1 MNFLSSLLNEH
12 SISLLILFISTPLLA
27 YFHFYFKPNEYHRMV
42 KKFESM
48 SEQQFFTARK
58 TYARLSMESGKAY
71 TNVEL
76 NRIIKKNNLNQKLK
90 NLLLTNLQDNQLHT
104 IFT

>member
-1 MNFLSSLLNEH
+1 MNFLNSLLNEH

-48 SEQQFFTARK
+48 SDAQFLTARK
-58 TYARLSMESGKAY
+58 TYARLSKDSSRAY
-71 TNVEL
+71 SDVEL
-76 NRIIKKNNLNQKLK
+76 KRIIRNNNLNDGLGE
-90 NLLLTNLQDNQLHT
+90 
-104 IFT
+104 

>member
-12 SISLLILFISTPLLA
+12 SSSLLILFISTPLLA

-48 SEQQFFTARK
+48 SDAQFLTARK
-58 TYARLSMESGKAY
+58 TYARLSKESSRAY
-71 TNVEL
+71 RDVEL
-76 NRIIKKNNLNQKLK
+76 KGVLWKN
-90 NLLLTNLQDNQLHT
+90 
-104 IFT
+104 